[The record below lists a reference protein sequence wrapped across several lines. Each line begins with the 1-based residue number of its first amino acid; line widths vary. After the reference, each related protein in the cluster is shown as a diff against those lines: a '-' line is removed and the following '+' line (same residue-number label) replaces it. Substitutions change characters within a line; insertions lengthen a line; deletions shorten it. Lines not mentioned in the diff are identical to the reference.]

1 MSYDKI
7 DQARE
12 FLATNYSKLLFL
24 CERIAALKFPENFE
38 FGDEVELNQG
48 RAWLVSYTNAH
59 SLFMRYVS
67 GMKTVVGI
75 LRGDEW
81 CTSTGLKN
89 VLRHLDFFCLN
100 FSEKFMSDNTRQ
112 ALMWELLESP
122 QEIKAVCVVVDDLK
136 AMVRVMKPMFPS
148 YEFI

>member
-7 DQARE
+7 DQARQ
-12 FLATNYSKLLFL
+12 FLSTNYSKLLFL

-48 RAWLVSYTNAH
+48 RAWLVSYTDAR
-59 SLFMRYVS
+59 SLFMRHVIN
-67 GMKTVVGI
+67 MKTVVRI

-81 CTSTGLKN
+81 CTGPGLRN
-89 VLRHLDFFCLN
+89 VLRHLDCFCLI

-122 QEIKAVCVVVDDLK
+122 HEIKAVCDVVDELGM
-136 AMVRVMKPMFPS
+136 MVRVIKPMFPS